1 MNAKSLLIPIILLAT
16 ARVAFAGDVWLEG
29 GKTSASTGSNSTTS
43 VAIGF
48 KGDKNWGFKVGMLTD
63 KEFSQDYQD
72 YPVPHSSYRDLGVKR
87 TGNTFG
93 FDVDYYFSSEEGIRP
108 YIGLGMYFGDQK
120 HIAQS
125 TATGWYYNQGDA
137 TSIKASG
144 EVGFQY
150 KNASGFIWG
159 VGYHSIRGNYLALGK
174 QF

>member
-29 GKTSASTGSNSTTS
+29 GKTSASTGSNSSTS
-43 VAIGF
+43 VALGF

-108 YIGLGMYFGDQK
+108 YIGLGMYFGDQNT
-120 HIAQS
+120 S
-125 TATGWYYNQGDA
+125 LNQRQPAG
-137 TSIKASG
+137 TTTKAMQRALKPVAKWGFNTKTLRASSG
-144 EVGFQY
+144 ES
-150 KNASGFIWG
+150 AIT
-159 VGYHSIRGNYLALGK
+159 
-174 QF
+174 QFAVTT